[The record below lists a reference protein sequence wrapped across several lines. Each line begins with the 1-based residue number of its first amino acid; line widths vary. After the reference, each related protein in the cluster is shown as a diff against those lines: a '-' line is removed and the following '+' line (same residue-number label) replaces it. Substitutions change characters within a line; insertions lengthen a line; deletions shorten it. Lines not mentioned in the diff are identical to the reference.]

1 MLVDNISKIA
11 LAIERKGV
19 HSSGEL
25 ANYAAEIDSI
35 LVGSNSGEGGSAEI
49 TEEKKKAIILEF
61 AKSLG
66 YKNAEE
72 IASLYAEVSKS
83 LEIAKFNE
91 NDYGSSSFDR
101 YNSIGCL
108 AFNIT
113 DKIELS
119 RVTFKYTLTSYD
131 GNTFESDVQTV
142 EDGINCAVKHLNEIN
157 DSLVGRLPSRN
168 HIMFLAKIN
177 MPLIGN
183 KLKSY
188 KIDVFV
194 DGKPVDFSKS
204 NIGINDNTRNIY
216 SNILNGTISIAVGQV
231 DFDFEDSYSSGV
243 ASRKLTFLVKTDG
256 AGTTLT
262 TYDDSPMCKRF
273 GNMNFLYAD
282 SFGFADKV
290 KQLTSLSDFGNITTV
305 TTASIDSGVTQNVLY
320 NIRMD
325 YDYVNTFV
333 SKGLIYKFVPEY
345 IGHAVDS
352 GFVGMVGAKESIG
365 VTLWTGEVVVFPK
378 GTNKYNLKTKTFE
391 PWDGESFEFDDHL

>member
-66 YKNAEE
+66 YKNADE
-72 IASLYAEVSKS
+72 IASVYSVASKS
-83 LEIAKFNE
+83 LEIAKFND
-91 NDYGSSSFDR
+91 NGYGSSNFDR

-119 RVTFKYTLTSYD
+119 RVTFKYTLTSYN
-131 GNTFESDVQTV
+131 GNIFESDVQTV
-142 EDGINCAVKHLNEIN
+142 EDGLNCAVKHLDGVN

-177 MPLIGN
+177 MPSINNELE
-183 KLKSY
+183 SY
-188 KIDVFV
+188 KIEVFV
-194 DGKPVDFSKS
+194 DGKPIDFSKS
-204 NIGINDNTRNIY
+204 GIGVNDNTQGIY
-216 SNILNGTISIAVGQV
+216 SNILGETVGHLV
-231 DFDFEDSYSSGV
+231 GHVNFDFEDSYSSFV
-243 ASRKLTFLVKTDG
+243 ASRKLTFLVKTDEG
-256 AGTTLT
+256 STTLT

-305 TTASIDSGVTQNVLY
+305 TTASIDSGVKQNVLY

-333 SKGLIYKFVPEY
+333 SKGLIYKFVPAY
-345 IGHAVDS
+345 IGHAVYN

-391 PWDGESFEFDDHL
+391 PWDGESFESDDYL